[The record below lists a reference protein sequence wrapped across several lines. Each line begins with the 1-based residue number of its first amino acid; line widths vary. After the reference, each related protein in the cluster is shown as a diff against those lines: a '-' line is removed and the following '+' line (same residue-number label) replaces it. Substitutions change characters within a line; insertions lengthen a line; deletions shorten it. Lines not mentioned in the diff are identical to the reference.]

1 MPLYDY
7 SCEACSHEFTVR
19 RGFHDETP
27 QLCPKCGAVANR
39 QIHLPTIIYKGSGF
53 YTTDYGGRR
62 VPTSGS
68 SSDDGGDDAPDGSS
82 DGNGGSHADGS
93 SDGEGHSHPHDF

>member
-7 SCEACSHEFTVR
+7 SCKACSHGFTAR

-27 QLCPKCGAVANR
+27 QLCPECSAVAQR
-39 QIHLPTIIYKGSGF
+39 QIHLPSIVYKGSGF

-62 VPTSGS
+62 VQASGS
-68 SSDDGGDDAPDGSS
+68 SLDDGGGDAPDGSS
-82 DGNGGSHADGS
+82 DGIGDSHTAGN